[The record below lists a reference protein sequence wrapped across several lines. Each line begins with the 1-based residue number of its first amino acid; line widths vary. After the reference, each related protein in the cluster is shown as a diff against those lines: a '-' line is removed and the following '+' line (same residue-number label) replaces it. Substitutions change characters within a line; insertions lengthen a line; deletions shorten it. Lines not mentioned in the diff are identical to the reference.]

1 MADKKIVTPAE
12 DSQMAKLN
20 NAMIEYA
27 LALIEEIPKVNANE
41 KHIISTAR
49 PLSISKTI
57 DFFITLKRISNL
69 NFENDRHVILNN
81 I

>member
-27 LALIEEIPKVNANE
+27 LALIEETKRVNANE
-41 KHIISTAR
+41 KHKITEEIIQIYA
-49 PLSISKTI
+49 
-57 DFFITLKRISNL
+57 
-69 NFENDRHVILNN
+69 VIKN
-81 I
+81 